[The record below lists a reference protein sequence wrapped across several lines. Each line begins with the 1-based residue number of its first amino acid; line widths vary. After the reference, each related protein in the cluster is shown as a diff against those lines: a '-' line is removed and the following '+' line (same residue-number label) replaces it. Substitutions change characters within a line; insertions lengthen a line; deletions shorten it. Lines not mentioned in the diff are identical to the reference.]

1 MSRISPGTM
10 TLGIF
15 AVLFALAGAYA
26 FRSYMQ
32 KETPP
37 APQAEEP
44 TLFPLAATD
53 LKAGKTLALGD
64 IALVPLRRQDFQ
76 QRNIP
81 ATTAMADARQIVG
94 RILKVDIKQG
104 EPFLTTSL
112 YPEGEGPPLPVKPG
126 YRAVTIP
133 ITNVEAVAGFAVPGT
148 YVDVLFRTRPRTGDR
163 ASLPIPEATVPLIE
177 GVEVLALGTTRS
189 PGSAAQGNV
198 NTVTLAV
205 TPEQAKTLQVVVGR
219 GDLSLALRSPGE
231 SLLAGQ
237 YRRQALTLE
246 DLLGIEPPPP
256 PFFTEIYRRTSR
268 QVLGFVR
275 DQVVSDTQ
283 AGLPAVAPVVPAAG
297 AAAENQPA
305 IGVPGAAAGGPRPAG
320 ASEEQRGSQPTNNG

>member
-1 MSRISPGTM
+1 M

-15 AVLFALAGAYA
+15 ALLFGLAGAYA
-26 FRSYMQ
+26 FRLYMQ
-32 KETPP
+32 EEAPP

-44 TLFPLAATD
+44 TLFPLAAAD

-64 IALVPLRRQDFQ
+64 IALVPLRREDFQ
-76 QRNIP
+76 KRNIP

-94 RILKVDIKQG
+94 RVLKVDIKQG
-104 EPFLTTSL
+104 EPFLTTNL
-112 YPEGEGPPLPVKPG
+112 YPEGEGPPLMVKPG
-126 YRAVTIP
+126 FRAMTIP
-133 ITNVEAVAGFAVPGT
+133 ITNVEAVAGYAVPGT
-148 YVDVLFRTRPRTGDR
+148 YVDVLFRTRPRSAGQG
-163 ASLPIPEATVPLIE
+163 ALPIPEATVPLIE
-177 GVEVLALGTTRS
+177 GAEVLALGTTQTPGAVAQRS
-189 PGSAAQGNV
+189 A

-205 TPEQAKTLQVVVGR
+205 TPEQAKILQVVVGR

-231 SLLAGQ
+231 TLLAGQ

-275 DQVVSDTQ
+275 DQVVSDSQ
-283 AGLPAVAPVVPAAG
+283 AGLPAVAPALPPEGQPSDA
-297 AAAENQPA
+297 QPA
-305 IGVPGAAAGGPRPAG
+305 TGVPGAAAGGPRPLG
-320 ASEEQRGSQPTNNG
+320 ASQEQN

>member
-15 AVLFALAGAYA
+15 ALLFSLAGAYA
-26 FRSYMQ
+26 FRMYMQ
-32 KETPP
+32 EETPTP
-37 APQAEEP
+37 PQVEEP

-53 LKAGKTLALGD
+53 LKAGKTLSLGD
-64 IALVPLRRQDFQ
+64 IALVPLRREDFQ
-76 QRNIP
+76 RRNIP

-94 RILKVDIKQG
+94 RVLKVDVKQG

-126 YRAVTIP
+126 FRAMTIP
-133 ITNVEAVAGFAVPGT
+133 ITNVEAVAGYAGPGT
-148 YVDVLFRTRPRTGDR
+148 YVDVLFRTRPRAGGQGT
-163 ASLPIPEATVPLIE
+163 LPIPEATVPLIE
-177 GVEVLALGTTRS
+177 GAEVLALGTSQS
-189 PGSAAQGNV
+189 PGAGQRNA

-205 TPEQAKTLQVVVGR
+205 TPDQAKILQTVVGR

-275 DQVVSDTQ
+275 DQVVSDSQ
-283 AGLPAVAPVVPAAG
+283 SGLPSVAPALPPAGEPAG
-297 AAAENQPA
+297 QPTT
-305 IGVPGAAAGGPRPAG
+305 GVPGAAAGGPRPAG
-320 ASEEQRGSQPTNNG
+320 SGAEQGAPERPAN